1 MFARLTALAG
11 WAGALLFLLALGYLA
26 VYRDLALP
34 AQVALGAA
42 ALLLAVFVAGQGAAV
57 GRTLRARG
65 VRYSSHTVLLAL
77 LFVGLMGMLNFLAGR
92 YSQRFDLTAGQ
103 RFSLSPQTLDVL
115 RRLPAGVTVT
125 GFFLADDE
133 ARRQAAEDLLKEY
146 AARTDRLTYTFV
158 DPDLKP
164 AVAQSYGIRQSG
176 TIVFQ
181 LGDKRQLVLTPSE
194 SAFTSALLKL
204 TSPERVVY
212 WLTGHG
218 ERDMNQLQDPNGY
231 GLARLL
237 LERENYKVELLAL
250 ATRSAVPDDAAAVL
264 IVGPRSPLLPEERQ
278 ALHAYLERGG
288 KLYVAVDPASGAR
301 DSINALI
308 RPWGLEVGPGFVVD
322 ADASFFSDPR
332 TPVIQRYAD
341 MPITRDLAGVLTV
354 FPLAAPIDY
363 AGGAPDD
370 LDRLQ
375 LLQTSARAWAETS
388 PEALDNP
395 ERAGY
400 DEGQD
405 LRGPL
410 TLAMVSERRP
420 NPDDPATQPATAR
433 PRLFV
438 IGDSDYATNQFIQT
452 PFGNQDLFVNAVNWV
467 TAAEELITIRPK
479 LVEDRSLAVTPAQF
493 NLVVL
498 TSLGLLPLAVLAIGG
513 LVWWSRR

>member
-1 MFARLTALAG
+1 VLARVAVPAG
-11 WAGALLFLLALGYLA
+11 WAGALLLLLALGYLA
-26 VYRDLALP
+26 VYRELARPAQLAL
-34 AQVALGAA
+34 VAAIA
-42 ALLLAVFVAGQGAAV
+42 LLAVFFLGQGAAV
-57 GRTLRARG
+57 GQAMRTRG
-65 VRYSSHTVLLAL
+65 VRYGSNTVLVALVFLA
-77 LFVGLMGMLNFLAGR
+77 LMGMVNFLAGR
-92 YSQRFDLTAGQ
+92 YSQRFDLTASQ
-103 RFSLSPQTLDVL
+103 QFSLSQQTIAVL
-115 RRLPAGVTVT
+115 QRLPAEVVVT
-125 GFFLADDE
+125 GFFLVEDE
-133 ARRQAAEDLLKEY
+133 ARRQATEDLLKEY
-146 AARTDRLTYTFV
+146 AARTDRLRYSFV
-158 DPDLKP
+158 DPDLQP

-218 ERDMNQLQDPNGY
+218 ERDINQAQDPGGY

-237 LERENYKVELLAL
+237 LERENYRVELLAL
-250 ATRSAVPDDAAAVL
+250 ATRPAVPDDAAAVL
-264 IVGPRSPLLPEERQ
+264 IVGPRSPLLPEEQQ
-278 ALHAYLERGG
+278 ALQTYLQNGG
-288 KLYVAVDPASGAR
+288 KLYLAIDPASQAR
-301 DSINALI
+301 DSVNALI

-370 LDRLQ
+370 LNRLQ
-375 LLQTSARAWAETS
+375 LLLTSSRAWSETN
-388 PEALDNP
+388 PEALENP
-395 ERAGY
+395 DRAGF

-405 LRGPL
+405 KRGPL
-410 TLAMVSERRP
+410 ALAMVSERRP
-420 NPDDPATQPATAR
+420 KADDPATQPATAR

-479 LVEDRSLAVTPAQF
+479 LADNRPLAVTPAQF

-498 TSLGLLPLAVLAIGG
+498 TSLGLLPLAVLALGG